1 MTNKQSTSKAKD
13 GAPKPRRSAKAAVP
27 IGRGRRIR
35 VEATRRKTVDP
46 EMIALCYWLI
56 AQRIV
61 AAAVDSAEGVSAP
74 AAPDPGAA
82 RGSAG
87 ATAEGSR

>member
-13 GAPKPRRSAKAAVP
+13 GAPKPGRSAKAAVP

-61 AAAVDSAEGVSAP
+61 AAAEDSAEGASAP
-74 AAPDPGAA
+74 AAPAPDESPAI
-82 RGSAG
+82 AG
-87 ATAEGSR
+87 PTAEGSR